1 LQKAEAIQG
10 KVFSVQDMGFQ
21 KAIRGLKMFF
31 EREVQP
37 HLIRHEGFLKP
48 SEMRNKKHRREL
60 KRRRKAAEKA
70 LERENQENRHG
81 KGTGTSRSLSVRPAY
96 RISRTDQRILEWR
109 KSANI
114 C

>member
-1 LQKAEAIQG
+1 MQKAEAIQG

-70 LERENQENRHG
+70 LERENQRNRQGGRKSKGGRSYEAIGRWRSGGENRIEG
-81 KGTGTSRSLSVRPAY
+81 
-96 RISRTDQRILEWR
+96 
-109 KSANI
+109 
-114 C
+114 